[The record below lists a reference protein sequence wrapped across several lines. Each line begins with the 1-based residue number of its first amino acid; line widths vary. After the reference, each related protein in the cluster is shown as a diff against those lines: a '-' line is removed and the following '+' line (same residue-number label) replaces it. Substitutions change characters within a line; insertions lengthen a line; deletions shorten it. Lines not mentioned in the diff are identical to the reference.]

1 MQGLPLPKDLTATS
15 NTVFFL
21 YRILSQEMLLHAR
34 SLPTHV
40 LNLFGNLSFRTGYF
54 EMRCSKSCY
63 LRDLELGN
71 MFDNEVIEHVHFLYA
86 FQIAVASQNDDDN
99 RIFYA
104 AKISV
109 VLPFALKHFKCI
121 F

>member
-1 MQGLPLPKDLTATS
+1 MKS
-15 NTVFFL
+15 
-21 YRILSQEMLLHAR
+21 

-63 LRDLELGN
+63 LCDLELGN

-86 FQIAVASQNDDDN
+86 FQIAQASQNNDDN

-109 VLPFALKHFKCI
+109 VLPFALEYFKCI
-121 F
+121 FSFFPPHALTLALFPLF

>member
-1 MQGLPLPKDLTATS
+1 
-15 NTVFFL
+15 
-21 YRILSQEMLLHAR
+21 
-34 SLPTHV
+34 
-40 LNLFGNLSFRTGYF
+40 
-54 EMRCSKSCY
+54 MRCSKSCY
-63 LRDLELGN
+63 LRYLELGN

-86 FQIAVASQNDDDN
+86 FQIAQASQNNDDN

-109 VLPFALKHFKCI
+109 VLPFALKLFKCI